1 LVPTHRIDVKI
12 AHSGEYPLN
21 HDQLFGNCLHQ
32 LPQFSGLN
40 RRSVKCYQK
49 EIRLTK
55 GAAQMTDHSNR
66 KLSIQ
71 TRVAQALHFVEAE
84 TGAVVPSIQPAA
96 TYARDEN
103 YEVRKPYWYRRD
115 GSQTTAHAEAI
126 IAEMEEASESLL
138 FASGMSACTAVIEH
152 LPTGSHIVAPKVMY
166 HGVLMQIQNYAANGR
181 ITVSYYTAGNLE
193 ELTSAV
199 AAQKTTLVWVET
211 PNNPNW
217 EVTDIQA
224 AADIAHAVGA
234 KLIADCTGTPPS
246 MTKALDFGAD
256 IAFHS
261 ATKYLNGHSD
271 ITAGVLSVRETGKY
285 WDDICMVRKLHGT
298 ALHSFDAWLLIRG
311 MRTLFLRVERS
322 CKNAMA
328 IATHFE
334 GHPQL
339 EAVLYP
345 GLQSDPGHAVAKRQ
359 TGGQFGGMMS
369 IIVKGSEQTAIDT
382 TRFCELFYPATSLG
396 GVESLIEHRK
406 TVSGDGFP
414 VHPRL
419 LRLSVGI
426 EDADDL
432 IYDLEQALTRAN
444 QQS

>member
-1 LVPTHRIDVKI
+1 
-12 AHSGEYPLN
+12 
-21 HDQLFGNCLHQ
+21 
-32 LPQFSGLN
+32 
-40 RRSVKCYQK
+40 
-49 EIRLTK
+49 
-55 GAAQMTDHSNR
+55 
-66 KLSIQ
+66 
-71 TRVAQALHFVEAE
+71 
-84 TGAVVPSIQPAA
+84 
-96 TYARDEN
+96 
-103 YEVRKPYWYRRD
+103 
-115 GSQTTAHAEAI
+115 
-126 IAEMEEASESLL
+126 
-138 FASGMSACTAVIEH
+138 MSACTAVIEH

-166 HGVLMQIQNYAANGR
+166 HGVLAQIQNYAANGR
-181 ITVSYYTAGNLE
+181 VTVSYYTAGNLA
-193 ELTSAV
+193 ELESAV
-199 AAQKTTLVWVET
+199 AAQPTTLVWVET

-217 EVTDIQA
+217 EVTDIKA
-224 AADIAHAVGA
+224 AADIAHAAGA
-234 KLIADCTGTPPS
+234 KLVADCTGTPPS

-256 IAFHS
+256 ISFHS

-334 GHPQL
+334 GHPLL

-345 GLQSDPGHAVAKRQ
+345 GLASDPGHEVAKRQ
-359 TGGQFGGMMS
+359 TNGQFGGMMS
-369 IIVKGSEQTAIDT
+369 IIVKGTEQTAIDT

-396 GVESLIEHRK
+396 GVESLVEHRK

-419 LRLSVGI
+419 LRLSIGI

-432 IYDLEQALTRAN
+432 IYDIEQALTTGQSARLALPLAQPRTDDEQTRDQQDQPTWQQWCQAHLAHFERVAWCQSDPTTPCCGASLAHVAQGWQAIFNPMRTAASGLDHRGQDVVRRNRIHKLARGGGAKAN
-444 QQS
+444 NGVLIAIAKAIQANL